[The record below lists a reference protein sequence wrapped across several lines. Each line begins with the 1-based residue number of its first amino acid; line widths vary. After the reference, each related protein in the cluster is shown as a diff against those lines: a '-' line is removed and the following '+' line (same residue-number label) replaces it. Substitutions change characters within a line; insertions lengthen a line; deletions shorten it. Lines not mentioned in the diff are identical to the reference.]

1 MTGCTSWRTAR
12 PSVER
17 DHSNPFSCAWR
28 FIVKKM
34 KSGRCGRWPAHTPLR
49 TVRESF
55 PSYGSSPHKAGLCS
69 KAGPQAKQRRS
80 RHQAAWQYSSV
91 VVTRCASFGNSTQDV
106 STDGCR
112 SSFAVLVSNGSPD
125 FPAISDQNDVGISSA
140 LHTGVGFF
148 GPPNAAAPD
157 PPCGEVCSARTGRAG
172 SVSMFHNNPK

>member
-1 MTGCTSWRTAR
+1 MAAR
-12 PSVER
+12 GAGFGRLGREWEDLGFKSHR
-17 DHSNPFSCAWR
+17 S
-28 FIVKKM
+28 KM
-34 KSGRCGRWPAHTPLR
+34 KSGRCGRLPAHTPLR